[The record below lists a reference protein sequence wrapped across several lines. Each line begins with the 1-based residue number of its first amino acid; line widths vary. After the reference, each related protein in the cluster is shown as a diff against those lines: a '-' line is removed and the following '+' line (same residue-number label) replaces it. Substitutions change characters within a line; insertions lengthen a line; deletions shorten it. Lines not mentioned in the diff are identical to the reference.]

1 MYNQFSSKFGR
12 KKRPMLSEI
21 NITPMVDVMLVLL
34 VIFMITSP
42 MMVTGI
48 NVDLPETKNSPISM
62 EDEPLVVSV
71 NSNGSVY
78 IDQTMVNFEDL
89 HSKIIAITKE
99 KFDTRIFVKG
109 DKNVYY
115 GKVMEV
121 IGELN
126 SIGFRKVALITN
138 IKTDDKKH

>member
-1 MYNQFSSKFGR
+1 MILNNFQSNR
-12 KKRPMLSEI
+12 KRRAILSEI

-48 NVDLPETKNSPISM
+48 DVDLPEIKHSPIAA
-62 EDEPLVVSV
+62 EDEPLTVSV
-71 NSNGSVY
+71 NSKGSIYVGETE
-78 IDQTMVNFEDL
+78 INLEEL
-89 HSKIIAITKE
+89 SSKVIAITKE

-115 GKVMEV
+115 GKVVEV

-126 SIGFRKVALITN
+126 SAGFSRVALITN
-138 IKTDDKKH
+138 IKTNDKK